1 MALRT
6 PSGACQKEEKEEEEE
21 QEQEEEGEEKKNKKQ
36 KKNKK
41 KKKKTYVKPRTSTSF
56 SERGFC
62 RSWRLELTACQCH
75 QIFTASTT
83 LLFLNVKQT

>member
-21 QEQEEEGEEKKNKKQ
+21 QEEEEEGEE

-62 RSWRLELTACQCH
+62 RS
-75 QIFTASTT
+75 
-83 LLFLNVKQT
+83 